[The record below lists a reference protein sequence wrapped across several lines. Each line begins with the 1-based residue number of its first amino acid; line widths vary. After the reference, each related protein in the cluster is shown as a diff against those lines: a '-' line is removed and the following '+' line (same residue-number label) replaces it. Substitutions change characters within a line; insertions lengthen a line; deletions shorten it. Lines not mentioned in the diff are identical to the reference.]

1 MTIKCPKCN
10 HKEIE
15 GAIFC
20 SECGEKLFEDDQ
32 SSGTR
37 KFRDSQSLF
46 EGIPTPPPA
55 PSGTL
60 SDLKLLL
67 VRTGQM
73 IKLPN
78 KDEFTIGRICEAQAI
93 LPDVDLS
100 DYDAYSLGVSR
111 LHLTFRIIDNQLFVV
126 DLGASNGTRVNKQ
139 RISPY
144 QEIMVSHGDL
154 IAMGG
159 FLVQILTD

>member
-1 MTIKCPKCN
+1 MTIKCPNCK
-10 HKEIE
+10 HEEIE

-20 SECGEKLFEDDQ
+20 SECGEKLFEDDE
-32 SSGTR
+32 SMETR

-46 EGIPTPPPA
+46 EGIPTPPTA
-55 PSGTL
+55 PSGAL
-60 SDLKLLL
+60 NNLKLLL
-67 VRTGQM
+67 VRTGQL
-73 IKLPN
+73 INLPN
-78 KDEFTIGRICEAQAI
+78 KDEFTIGRISEGQAI

-111 LHLTFRIIDNQLFVV
+111 LHITFRKKENDLYVV

-139 RISPY
+139 RVTPY
-144 QEIMVSHGDL
+144 QEIQVSHGDL

-159 FLVQILTD
+159 FLVQILTE

>member
-1 MTIKCPKCN
+1 MTIKCPSCT
-10 HKEIE
+10 HEEIE

-20 SECGEKLFEDDQ
+20 SECGEKLFVDDE
-32 SSGTR
+32 STETR
-37 KFRDSQSLF
+37 KFQDSQSLF
-46 EGIPTPPPA
+46 EGIPTPPTTQP
-55 PSGTL
+55 GTL
-60 SDLKLLL
+60 SNLKLLL
-67 VRTGQM
+67 VRTGQL
-73 IKLPN
+73 INLPN
-78 KDEFTIGRICEAQAI
+78 KAEFTIGRISEGQAI

-111 LHLTFRIIDNQLFVV
+111 LHVTFRKKEKELFVV

-139 RISPY
+139 RITPY
-144 QEIMVSHGDL
+144 QEILLAHGDL